1 MEENVALDSTKQRK
15 FNKSI
20 KGIKKLLKK
29 NEDKPHTPAVLAPKD
44 DENKI
49 QKAKKKRPERGLVY
63 LSHIPHGFYEHE
75 MTQYFKQ
82 FGMVTKVRVIRSP
95 RTGRSKGYA
104 FVEFREP
111 AVAEIVAETM
121 NNYLMGKRL
130 IKAAVIP
137 PEKQKHNAVR
147 KFWTTRHNPTADR
160 RIKERKAH
168 NADKTDAEHIKK
180 AKKMLLNLQKTKK
193 KLIDL
198 GINYDFF
205 KPVDVPAAL
214 LENVKS
220 ESGDKAVKVK
230 KEKVEKQN
238 KKKQTNA
245 TEKTKEKKPEIKQ
258 QKLLE
263 GKNKKEVKKPQES
276 DKAKQNEKQ
285 KKMQAAGVKLPE
297 NFIKV
302 AEEEEDSDSS
312 LDFDSD
318 EYEKMLE
325 NDSDASSGDETDEE
339 EDEDGESDDE
349 EGESDDEES
358 EEEVPQLVPIK
369 QKKGKKPLVALPPP
383 KQSKVPQPPQP
394 MKAQK
399 PQPKKAQ
406 KPQPPQHK
414 GPKSANIAEAKKA
427 SPSQQGV
434 KRKNLQPDVSP
445 KKPKFEKKP
454 RNKQFK
460 KKNKV

>member
-130 IKAAVIP
+130 IKGIFITLCP
-137 PEKQKHNAVR
+137 HSET
-147 KFWTTRHNPTADR
+147 FTTGHLSCHCR
-160 RIKERKAH
+160 AH

-245 TEKTKEKKPEIKQ
+245 TEKQTKEKKPEIKQ

-285 KKMQAAGVKLPE
+285 KKMQAAGVNLPE

-325 NDSDASSGDETDEE
+325 NDSDASSGDESDEE

>member
-29 NEDKPHTPAVLAPKD
+29 KEDKPHKPAVLAPKD
-44 DENKI
+44 DESK
-49 QKAKKKRPERGLVY
+49 KEKEKKKRPDRGLVY

-130 IKAAVIP
+130 IKAAIIP
-137 PEKQKHNAVR
+137 PEKQKHRAFR
-147 KFWTTRHNPTADR
+147 KYWSTKHNPTAHR

-168 NADKTDAEHIKK
+168 NAEKTDAEHLKK

-193 KLIDL
+193 KLNDL
-198 GINYDFF
+198 GIDYDFF

-214 LENVKS
+214 LDN
-220 ESGDKAVKVK
+220 VKVK
-230 KEKVEKQN
+230 PESESKPAKTKNEVEEKKKMKTNAAQTTEKV
-238 KKKQTNA
+238 
-245 TEKTKEKKPEIKQ
+245 TKEKKPESKQ
-258 QKLLE
+258 KSAE
-263 GKNKKEVKKPQES
+263 GKSKKDVKKPQES

-297 NFIKV
+297 NFIKI
-302 AEEEEDSDSS
+302 AEEAEQSDST

-318 EYEKMLE
+318 EYEKMLA
-325 NDSDASSGDETDEE
+325 NDSDVSSGDESDDDDGEE
-339 EDEDGESDDE
+339 ESDDE
-349 EGESDDEES
+349 GESGDEES
-358 EEEVPQLVPIK
+358 EEEIPQLIPFK
-369 QKKGKKPLVALPPP
+369 HKKGKKPLVALPPP
-383 KQSKVPQPPQP
+383 KQASKP
-394 MKAQK
+394 ASGS
-399 PQPKKAQ
+399 KAQ
-406 KPQPPQHK
+406 KPQPPQPKK
-414 GPKSANIAEAKKA
+414 GPKPASVAQGKKVPQA
-427 SPSQQGV
+427 QQGV
-434 KRKNLQPDVSP
+434 KRKNLQPEVSP
-445 KKPKFEKKP
+445 KKPKFEKKDKKP

-460 KKNKV
+460 KKNKA

>member
-29 NEDKPHTPAVLAPKD
+29 NEDKPHKPAVLAPKD
-44 DENKI
+44 EESKTE
-49 QKAKKKRPERGLVY
+49 KKKKRPDRGLVY

-130 IKAAVIP
+130 IKAAIIP
-137 PEKQKHNAVR
+137 PEKQKHKAVR
-147 KFWTTRHNPTADR
+147 KYWSTKHNPTAHR

-168 NADKTDAEHIKK
+168 NAEKTDAEHLKK

-193 KLIDL
+193 KLNDL
-198 GINYDFF
+198 GIDYDFF

-214 LENVKS
+214 LENVKDKS
-220 ESGDKAVKVK
+220 ESESKAVKTK
-230 KEKVEKQN
+230 NEADEKQN
-238 KKKQTNA
+238 KKKKTNA
-245 TEKTKEKKPEIKQ
+245 AQTTEKVTKEKKPETKQ
-258 QKLLE
+258 KSAE
-263 GKNKKEVKKPQES
+263 GKSKKDIKKPQES

-285 KKMQAAGVKLPE
+285 KKMKAAGVKLPE
-297 NFIKV
+297 NFIKI
-302 AEEEEDSDSS
+302 AEEAEESDSS

-318 EYEKMLE
+318 EYEKMLG
-325 NDSDASSGDETDEE
+325 NDSDASSGDESDDNDEE
-339 EDEDGESDDE
+339 DSDGEE
-349 EGESDDEES
+349 ESDDEES
-358 EEEVPQLVPIK
+358 EEEIPQLIPIK

-383 KQSKVPQPPQP
+383 KQASKPASVP
-394 MKAQK
+394 
-399 PQPKKAQ
+399 KAQ
-406 KPQPPQHK
+406 KPQPPQPKK
-414 GPKSANIAEAKKA
+414 GPKPANVAQGKKA
-427 SPSQQGV
+427 PPAQQAV
-434 KRKNLQPDVSP
+434 KRKNQQPEVSP
-445 KKPKFEKKP
+445 KKPKFEKKDKKP

-460 KKNKV
+460 KKNKA